1 MGAYLVLNLM
11 AEPDMSDLK
20 QDILKHLSAAG
31 TPLGIS
37 ELERL
42 LSGDWPELNR
52 RNLQRTLND
61 LLAAE
66 HIVRTG
72 SGPATVYASS
82 AAPATEADLIPLS
95 GSSRELLTYLKLPAI
110 KRKPTTYRSDLLF
123 SYQPNMTF
131 LLPDNLREQLHDM
144 GRTGPENRPAGTHL
158 RDVLGRL
165 LIELSWASSR
175 LEGNRYTLLDTK
187 RLIEEGMAAEGMDRI
202 ETVMILN
209 HKAAIEMIAEAPDYV
224 GIDRMTFLNLHA
236 LLSDGLMKDPA
247 SSGRLRRRPVD
258 ITGSVYTPTAIPQ
271 RIEECFDVI
280 LEKAREINDPFE
292 ASFFILVHIPYLQPF
307 EDVNKRVSRLGANIP
322 LIKANVSPLSFV
334 DMSETLYLQGM
345 QAFYETRKT
354 DLIQE
359 VYLAAYERSCQ
370 RYAAI
375 SKSMVEPDPFRL
387 EWRRELFD
395 TVHAVVVSGQRPE
408 PAVVEAHIPPA
419 VPGEDRERFGDMAL
433 AELMSLHEG
442 NFMRYRIRPDQF
454 LAWKSRLEEAK

>member
-52 RNLQRTLND
+52 RSLQRTLND

-187 RLIEEGMAAEGMDRI
+187 RLIEEGKAAEGMDRI

-271 RIEECFDVI
+271 RIEECLDVI

-345 QAFYETRKT
+345 QAFYETGKT
-354 DLIQE
+354 DLIQD